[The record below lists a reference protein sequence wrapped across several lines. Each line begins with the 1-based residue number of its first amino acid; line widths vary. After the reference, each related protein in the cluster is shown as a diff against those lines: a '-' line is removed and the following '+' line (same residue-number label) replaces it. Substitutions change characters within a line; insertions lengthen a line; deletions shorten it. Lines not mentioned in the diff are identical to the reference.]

1 MALSA
6 SVSLH
11 PLSLIYISL
20 LFGFLLDYLSE
31 VCGPCKM
38 ISPLVEEMA
47 SEYADRLRVGKVD
60 VDQNQILAS
69 EQNVA
74 SIPTLLIFKDGEVVA
89 QQVGAVNKSQ
99 LANFIESNL

>member
-1 MALSA
+1 MAEPIEVNDNTWQEL
-6 SVSLH
+6 V
-11 PLSLIYISL
+11 
-20 LFGFLLDYLSE
+20 LDSDTPVMVDFWAE
-31 VCGPCKM
+31 WCGPCKM

>member
-1 MALSA
+1 MTVVVLNEENFKEEINS
-6 SVSLH
+6 SSL
-11 PLSLIYISL
+11 P
-20 LFGFLLDYLSE
+20 FLVDYWAE
-31 VCGPCKM
+31 WCGPCKM

-47 SEYADRLRVGKVD
+47 SEYAERLSVGKVD
-60 VDQNQILAS
+60 VAQNQNLAS